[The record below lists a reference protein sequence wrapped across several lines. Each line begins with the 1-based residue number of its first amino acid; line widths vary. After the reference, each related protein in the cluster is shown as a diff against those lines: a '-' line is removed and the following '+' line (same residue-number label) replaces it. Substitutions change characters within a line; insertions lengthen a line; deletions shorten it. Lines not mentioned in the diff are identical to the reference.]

1 MEVLPGEYEPLNLP
15 EHATYWV
22 AGGLGGFGFEI
33 AKWLVARG
41 ARHLVLSGRNAVP
54 SEEATDAIAV
64 MQKQGAR
71 IHCISADLTKSV
83 DVQKVVMHID
93 DNLPPLKGVFHTAMV
108 LEDKLLVDL
117 DLNTLHRVLKPKTIG
132 GWNLHWAT
140 RKHKLDHFV
149 LFSSLSSVF
158 GHAGQANYSAAN
170 AFLDS
175 LAYLRRANG
184 LPGLVMNWGHLG
196 ETGYLARRK
205 QLGERLERQGVL
217 SFTVKQALECLEY
230 AMQLRLVQLSVLR
243 MDWTLWRGLG
253 VTTRVSPRF
262 AHLLRNA
269 SQAGVG
275 SASAQMSAANLREV
289 NSEARTSMVH
299 HALVSKVSHLLG
311 IPEGQLPCDTPL
323 LELGLDSLMAVEL
336 RNWIEAQM
344 EINVPISVLMR
355 GGTIV
360 KLTKQVCDAVDG
372 EKESSQGNA
381 GPEEVPAISSEQANN
396 LLAQLPD
403 MSDDQVS
410 ELLAKMMN
418 QS

>member
-1 MEVLPGEYEPLNLP
+1 
-15 EHATYWV
+15 
-22 AGGLGGFGFEI
+22 
-33 AKWLVARG
+33 
-41 ARHLVLSGRNAVP
+41 
-54 SEEATDAIAV
+54 
-64 MQKQGAR
+64 
-71 IHCISADLTKSV
+71 
-83 DVQKVVMHID
+83 
-93 DNLPPLKGVFHTAMV
+93 MV

-117 DLNTLHRVLKPKTIG
+117 DLDTLQRVLKPKTIG

-149 LFSSLSSVF
+149 LFSPCRASLGMRGKPTIRPPTPFSIVWPTC
-158 GHAGQANYSAAN
+158 AEPT
-170 AFLDS
+170 
-175 LAYLRRANG
+175 AY
-184 LPGLVMNWGHLG
+184 PGLVMNWGHLG

-243 MDWTLWRGLG
+243 MDWALWRGLG

-269 SQAGVG
+269 SQTGVG

-381 GPEEVPAISSEQANN
+381 GSDEVPAISSEQANN